1 LGINPNQVL
10 TTLQQFQTSFLSNY
24 TDHANRDKHR
34 IQVFFLSLQ
43 HKLWFVEEW
52 KGCVL
57 EAACLFGC
65 YFLWQ
70 SQLGVIF
77 DGSQTGVK

>member
-24 TDHANRDKHR
+24 TDHTSRDK
-34 IQVFFLSLQ
+34 QVFFLSLRRE
-43 HKLWFVEEW
+43 LCLVEEW